1 MNRDGMTYSAAGM
14 DSSRPADLWEN
25 ARVTQLP
32 ALVLFDLDGTL
43 VDPAGA
49 ITSGIA
55 GALQAAGLPVPP
67 EHTLGTLVGPP
78 LGDSLR
84 GAGVPEHRLGEVIAL
99 YRAGY
104 REHGM
109 AASRVFPGMA
119 QVLERLLAAGMMLAV
134 ATQKPTGLA
143 RDLLRLKGLD
153 TFFENIH
160 GAEGDD
166 PAPSAPGLGKVPILQ
181 AALEAADGFGPVVMV
196 GDRLYDMAAAQHLG
210 IPGIGVSWGF
220 AADGELEAAGA
231 SAVVHS
237 MPELEAAIGRLA
249 VGQQEAGAPGPA
261 A

>member
-1 MNRDGMTYSAAGM
+1 M
-14 DSSRPADLWEN
+14 
-25 ARVTQLP
+25 TQLP

-49 ITSGIA
+49 ITNGIA
-55 GALQAAGLPVPP
+55 GALEAAGLPVPP
-67 EHTLGTLVGPP
+67 EDRLGTLVGPP

-84 GAGVPEHRLGEVIAL
+84 AAGVPEERLGEVIAL

-104 REHGM
+104 RAQGM
-109 AASRVFPGMA
+109 AASRVYPGIPE
-119 QVLERLLAAGMMLAV
+119 LLGRLLAAGLTLAV

-143 RDLLRLKGLD
+143 RELLRLKGLN
-153 TFFENIH
+153 TFFEGVH

-166 PAPSAPGLGKVPILQ
+166 PAPDDPGLGKVPILQ
-181 AALEAADGFGPVVMV
+181 AALAAADDFGPVLMV
-196 GDRLYDMAAAQHLG
+196 GDRLYDMAAARHLG

-237 MPELEAAIGRLA
+237 MQELEAVIKRLA
-249 VGQQEAGAPGPA
+249 VAQPETASAGGPVPA

>member
-1 MNRDGMTYSAAGM
+1 MTYSAAGM
-14 DSSRPADLWEN
+14 DSGRSADLWEN

-55 GALQAAGLPVPP
+55 GALEAAGLPVPP
-67 EHTLGTLVGPP
+67 EEMLGTLVGPP

-84 GAGVPEHRLGEVIAL
+84 GAGVPEDRLGEVIAL

-104 REHGM
+104 RAHGM
-109 AASRVFPGMA
+109 AASRVYPGIA
-119 QVLERLLAAGMMLAV
+119 GLLERLLTAGMTLAV
-134 ATQKPTGLA
+134 ATQKPTGIA
-143 RDLLRLKGLD
+143 RELLRLKGLD
-153 TFFENIH
+153 AFFGGIH

-166 PAPSAPGLGKVPILQ
+166 PTPHDPELGKVPILQ
-181 AALEAADGFGPVVMV
+181 AALAAADEFGPAVMV
-196 GDRLYDMAAAQHLG
+196 GDRLYDMAAARHLG
-210 IPGIGVSWGF
+210 LPGIGVSWGF
-220 AADGELEAAGA
+220 AAAGELEAAGA

-237 MPELEAAIGRLA
+237 MPELEAVIARLA
-249 VGQQEAGAPGPA
+249 VAQPETASAGGLGPA

>member
-1 MNRDGMTYSAAGM
+1 MTYSAAGM
-14 DSSRPADLWEN
+14 DSGRSADLWEN
-25 ARVTQLP
+25 ARVTHLP

-55 GALQAAGLPVPP
+55 GALECAGLPVPS
-67 EHTLGTLVGPP
+67 EDMLGTLVGPP

-84 GAGVPEHRLGEVIAL
+84 GAGVPEDRLGEVIAL

-104 REHGM
+104 RAHGM
-109 AASRVFPGMA
+109 AASRVYPGIA
-119 QVLERLLAAGMMLAV
+119 ELLERLLAAGMTLAV

-143 RDLLRLKGLD
+143 RELLRLKGLD
-153 TFFENIH
+153 TFFEGIH
-160 GAEGDD
+160 GADGDD
-166 PAPSAPGLGKVPILQ
+166 PAPDDPGLGKVPILQ
-181 AALEAADGFGPVVMV
+181 AALEAADEFGPVMMV
-196 GDRLYDMAAAQHLG
+196 GDRLYDMAAARHLG

-220 AADGELEAAGA
+220 AADGELEASGA

-237 MPELEAAIGRLA
+237 MPELEAVIGRLA
-249 VGQQEAGAPGPA
+249 VGQPEAASAGGPVPA

>member
-1 MNRDGMTYSAAGM
+1 MGSGRS
-14 DSSRPADLWEN
+14 ADLWEN

-55 GALQAAGLPVPP
+55 GALEAAGLPVPP
-67 EHTLGTLVGPP
+67 EDTLETLVGPP

-84 GAGVPEHRLGEVIAL
+84 GAGVPEDRLGEVIAL

-104 REHGM
+104 RAHGM
-109 AASRVFPGMA
+109 AASRVYPGMA
-119 QVLERLLAAGMMLAV
+119 ELLERLRSGGMTLAV

-153 TFFENIH
+153 TFFEGIH

-181 AALEAADGFGPVVMV
+181 AALEALDGFGPAVMV
-196 GDRLYDMAAAQHLG
+196 GDRLYDMAAARHLG
-210 IPGIGVSWGF
+210 LPAIGVGWGF
-220 AADGELEAAGA
+220 APDGELEAAGA

-237 MPELEAAIGRLA
+237 ILELEAAIGRLA
-249 VGQQEAGAPGPA
+249 VAQPETVSAGGPGSA